1 MAKLVLVV
9 GNRNYSSWSL
19 RPYMAMTMA
28 GIKFEQ
34 KLVQFGEPAFTK
46 AVRRISKAGR
56 VPVLLVDGKPIWDS
70 LAILEYAAELKSS
83 LWPSN
88 RMARAVARSV
98 SAEMHSGFHALRN
111 ECPMNIRRKPKAIT
125 ISEDAKANIARIDDI
140 WSACRKEHGKGGP
153 FLFGKFT
160 NADAMYTPVASR
172 FETFDIK
179 LSKTAKAYQRAL
191 LETEA
196 FQLWKGDA
204 LKESWIVPVDEVD

>member
-28 GIKFEQ
+28 RIKFEQ
-34 KLVQFGEPAFTK
+34 KLVRFGEPAFTK
-46 AVRRISKAGR
+46 AVQRISKAGR

-70 LAILEYAAELKSS
+70 LAILEYAAELKPS

-88 RMARAVARSV
+88 RMARAVARSI
-98 SAEMHSGFHALRN
+98 SAEMHSGFHAVRN

-125 ISEDAKANIARIDDI
+125 ISDGAKSNIARIDEI
-140 WSACRKEHGKGGP
+140 WSSCRKEYGKGGP
-153 FLFGKFT
+153 FLFGKFSI
-160 NADAMYTPVASR
+160 ADAMYTPVASR

-179 LSKTAKAYQRAL
+179 LSKAAKAYQHAL
-191 LETEA
+191 LQTEA
-196 FQLWKGDA
+196 FQLWKADA
-204 LKESWIVPVDEVD
+204 LKEPWIVPVDEVD